1 MKVIF
6 AKYIGF
12 CFGVK
17 RAVSLAENSLKK
29 DKKPIWFLGE
39 LVHNEKVLAKFKRK
53 NVKFISSPEQVKSG
67 TLIIQAHGFPPLPER
82 SEGWK
87 MRIYPHR
94 LDNKKI
100 LVRDATCPL
109 VKKVQILANSL
120 CRKGYQVIII
130 GDKSHSE
137 TKGINGY
144 TGNHSVIIENEK
156 QAEKLPKFR
165 KVGVVV
171 QTTQRLENFK
181 KILKILKKKSRE
193 IKWFNTI
200 CPEVDIRQKEL
211 DKISRKSD
219 AILVIGSRSSANT
232 KRLVQIAKKSKKKV
246 FWVNSL
252 EELRKKK
259 IKRVPILAVVSGT
272 SASDREIGKI
282 KKYLIKAKRTL
293 SSSSPSL
300 P

>member
-6 AKYIGF
+6 AKHIGF
-12 CFGVK
+12 CSGVK

-39 LVHNEKVLAKFKRK
+39 LVHNEKVIEKFKKK

-67 TLIIQAHGFPPLPER
+67 TLIIQAHGFSPLE
-82 SEGWK
+82 
-87 MRIYPHR
+87 
-94 LDNKKI
+94 NKKI
-100 LVRDATCPL
+100 LIRDATCPL

-120 CRKGYQVIII
+120 YKKGYQVIII

-144 TGNHSVIIENEK
+144 AGSKSIIVENEK
-156 QAEKLPKFR
+156 QAEKLPRFK
-165 KVGVVV
+165 KIGAVA
-171 QTTQRLENFK
+171 QTTQRAENFK

-246 FWVNSL
+246 FWVNSM

-259 IKRVPILAVVSGT
+259 IKGVSVLGVVSGT

-282 KKYLIKAKRTL
+282 KKYLIKAKRNL

-300 P
+300 SLRESSVDD

>member
-6 AKYIGF
+6 AKHIGF
-12 CFGVK
+12 CSGVK

-29 DKKPIWFLGE
+29 DKKPIWFLGS
-39 LVHNEKVLAKFKRK
+39 LVHNEKVLEKFRRK
-53 NVKFISSPEQVKSG
+53 NIKFISNPGQAKSG
-67 TLIIQAHGFPPLPER
+67 TLIIQAHGFLPF
-82 SEGWK
+82 
-87 MRIYPHR
+87 
-94 LDNKKI
+94 DNKKVLI
-100 LVRDATCPL
+100 IDATCPL
-109 VKKVQILANSL
+109 VKRVQTLASSL
-120 CRKGYQVIII
+120 YKNGFQVIIV
-130 GDKSHSE
+130 GDKKHSE

-144 TGNHSVIIENEK
+144 TKNKSIIVENEK
-156 QAEKLPKFR
+156 QAEKLPKF
-165 KVGVVV
+165 KKIGVVV
-171 QTTQRLENFK
+171 QTTQRAENFK

-259 IKRVPILAVVSGT
+259 IKGVLILAVVSGT
-272 SASDREIGKI
+272 SAPNREIGKI
-282 KKYLIKAKRTL
+282 KKWLENLR
-293 SSSSPSL
+293 
-300 P
+300 

>member
-6 AKYIGF
+6 AKHIGF
-12 CFGVK
+12 CSGVK

-39 LVHNEKVLAKFKRK
+39 LVHNEKVIEKFKKK

-67 TLIIQAHGFPPLPER
+67 TLIIQAHGFSPLE
-82 SEGWK
+82 
-87 MRIYPHR
+87 
-94 LDNKKI
+94 NKKI
-100 LVRDATCPL
+100 LIRDATCPL

-120 CRKGYQVIII
+120 YKKGYQVIII

-144 TGNHSVIIENEK
+144 AGSKSIIVENEK
-156 QAEKLPKFR
+156 QAEKLPRFK
-165 KVGVVV
+165 KIGAVA
-171 QTTQRLENFK
+171 QTTQRAENFK
-181 KILKILKKKSRE
+181 KILKILKKKSRK

-246 FWVNSL
+246 FWVNSM

-259 IKRVPILAVVSGT
+259 IKGVSVLGVVSGT

-282 KKYLIKAKRTL
+282 KKYLIKAKRNL

-300 P
+300 SLRESSVDD